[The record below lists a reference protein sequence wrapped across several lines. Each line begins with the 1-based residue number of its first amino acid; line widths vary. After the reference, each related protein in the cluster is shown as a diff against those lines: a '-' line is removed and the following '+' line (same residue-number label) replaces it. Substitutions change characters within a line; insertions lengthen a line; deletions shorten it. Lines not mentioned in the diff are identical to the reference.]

1 MNFRDARVIRIMDI
15 VLALA
20 LLPFVL
26 LVFMLLSL
34 PQLCVFGKILYVSPR
49 LGRKGRT
56 FTYVKLQSMYDRE
69 DPPVLPVSPVSPGG
83 GASRVQGGGRAYLE
97 RERIPP
103 WGRFL
108 RRTHLDE
115 LPEIFF
121 ILVGTE
127 SFVGP
132 RPLLAEHAALVD
144 SPERRMLKPGW
155 TGFSQVFLKRRKILP
170 SRIQRRLDI
179 RLGRELRPALYLRL
193 LCATIAVPSRRSV
206 LKPGPTV
213 RAYRASLVSPGS
225 PEKTSHEID

>member
-1 MNFRDARVIRIMDI
+1 MKLRDARVIRIMDI
-15 VLALA
+15 ALALA
-20 LLPFVL
+20 LLPFALPVFLIL
-26 LVFMLLSL
+26 LL

-49 LGRKGRT
+49 LGRRGQS
-56 FTYVKLQSMYDRE
+56 FTYVKLKTMYDRE
-69 DPPVLPVSPVSPGG
+69 YPPPSPGG
-83 GASRVQGGGRAYLE
+83 QSRVPGRAYLE

-103 WGRFL
+103 WGGFL
-108 RRTHLDE
+108 RKTHLDE

-121 ILVGTE
+121 ILAGTE

-144 SPERRMLKPGW
+144 SPERRTLKPGW

-179 RLGRELRPALYLRL
+179 RLGRELCPGLYLRL
-193 LCATIAVPSRRSV
+193 LAATITAPSRRGA

-213 RAYRASLVSPGS
+213 RAYRASLVSPDS
-225 PEKTSHEID
+225 PEEASHETG